1 MNAVLRVWWTFF
13 TALPLQR
20 WLGGIGAVLCS
31 LIVMGALVSGEDG
44 LWIFGLL
51 VLFILAVFPTLFAG
65 PAVLRALSAP
75 RANQLLPHFRIRMLG
90 AVALFVAA
98 LLAAFA
104 FLFWNAPSP
113 AGGRLQLQLLG
124 YVFAFATAMFMWM
137 FAQCGDARWVW
148 LWIAMPLVLGIV
160 RLSPSSG
167 QALLAG
173 TPAWTWPAAAVA
185 AWIVFAA
192 WYVRA
197 RRIGPVVFAPQA
209 RRGAWASADLERN
222 LTRERALRTLVTAE
236 PPGRKTQA
244 FVLFAALALGAVVI
258 MVLLTPRGR
267 LFPFTSFIWPFGAM
281 LLLWGKA
288 TSIVHRSRLV
298 WLRMPGPRDGVRREI
313 ERALLH
319 NLRGAVLLLLGIA
332 AIYASPLVGTAPT
345 QVLAGLTAAACAAL
359 FSTYVAFA
367 SIPGRV
373 LHLVSFAL
381 MMALQ
386 LALLG
391 IVPAIEASK
400 PASPSLT
407 AVGIVAAVE
416 LGAAIA
422 LRALATQR
430 WRHVDWLR
438 LRPLP
443 ISSGWR
449 GT

>member
-1 MNAVLRVWWTFF
+1 MNAALRVWWTFF

-20 WLGGIGAVLCS
+20 WLGGIGVVLCG
-31 LIVMGALVSGEDG
+31 LFVIGALVSGQGG

-51 VLFILAVFPTLFAG
+51 VLFILAVFPTLFAS
-65 PAVLRALSAP
+65 PAVFRALSAP
-75 RANQLLPHFRIRMLG
+75 QANQLLPHFRARMLG
-90 AVALFVAA
+90 AAALFVAA
-98 LLAAFA
+98 LLAVFA
-104 FLFWNAPSP
+104 LFFWNAPSP
-113 AGGRLQLQLLG
+113 AGGTPQLELLG

-137 FAQCGDARWVW
+137 FVQFGDARWVW

-160 RLSPSSG
+160 GLAPSTG

-173 TPAWTWPAAAVA
+173 IPALTWPAAALA

-209 RRGAWASADLERN
+209 RSGAWASADLEGN
-222 LTRERALRTLVTAE
+222 VTRELALRTLATAQ
-236 PPGRKTQA
+236 PPGRKGRA
-244 FVLFAALALGAVVI
+244 FVLLTALALGAVVI
-258 MVLLTPRGR
+258 MVLLTPRAR

-288 TSIVHRSRLV
+288 TSIVHRSRLL
-298 WLRMPGPRDGVRREI
+298 WLRLPGPRDGVRREI

-319 NLRGAVLLLLGIA
+319 NLRGALLLLIGIA
-332 AIYASPLVGTAPT
+332 AIYASPLVGAAPT
-345 QVLAGLTAAACAAL
+345 QVLAGFAATACAAL
-359 FSTYVAFA
+359 FSTYLAFA
-367 SIPGRV
+367 SIPGRA

-381 MMALQ
+381 VMGLQ
-386 LALLG
+386 FALLG
-391 IVPAIEASK
+391 IVPAIDAGEL
-400 PASPSLT
+400 SPSLT
-407 AVGIVAAVE
+407 AVGIVTAVE

-443 ISSGWR
+443 ISSVWR